1 MKGQLGK
8 SQDIRQSAV
17 ENPLSTLGTM
27 LALLEHDRLRICQA
41 VGRHA
46 GLLELLAPVI
56 GDIDRM
62 SAAIR
67 EIQCGMKED
76 WESGQKKRWR

>member
-8 SQDIRQSAV
+8 LQDIRQSAV
-17 ENPLSTLGTM
+17 ENPLSTLGVM
-27 LALLEHDRLRICQA
+27 LALLEHDRLRITQA

-62 SAAIR
+62 RAAILQ
-67 EIQCGMKED
+67 IQGGMKEE